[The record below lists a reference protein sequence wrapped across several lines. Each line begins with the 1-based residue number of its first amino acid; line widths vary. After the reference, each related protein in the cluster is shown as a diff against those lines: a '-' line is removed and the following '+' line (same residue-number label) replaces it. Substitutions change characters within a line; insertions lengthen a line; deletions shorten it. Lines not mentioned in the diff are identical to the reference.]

1 VPVATVEATCMVIV
15 EFPEPGAAMGL
26 GLKDTVTPLGWP
38 DADNVIAASNPPERV
53 LVIVDV
59 PLEPWATETEAG
71 EGERLKLGPVVT
83 VRVTVVVCV
92 KLPLVPVT
100 VMG

>member
-1 VPVATVEATCMVIV
+1 VPVATVEATFMVIV
-15 EFPEPGAAMGL
+15 ELPEPGAGIGL

-38 DADNVIAASNPPERV
+38 EADKVIAALNPPERV
-53 LVIVDV
+53 LVMVDA
-59 PLEPWATETEAG
+59 PLEPSATETEAG
-71 EGERLKLGPVVT
+71 EGVSVKLGPVVT